1 MKFGDNLK
9 SIRKMKKVSQEDLAD
24 ELGVSRQSISKWETG
39 ENYPTMQNIVCL
51 CSIFKCKMNDLV
63 HEDFDDIDFM
73 DEEIKMSVAKLNEKE
88 QKNVK
93 VISQILYMI
102 GRIGAIISRVAIGF
116 VAVAM
121 IVIPLFMNGIKVED
135 NKIIADGKIFTITE
149 LDDGLRI
156 SSSQNE
162 HIVVSDINSKDVE
175 LIKNAMTK
183 QGRTKIII
191 FAEVGLAFM
200 VAFLVF
206 ISMALSRMD
215 KLFVNI
221 HDGETPF
228 TLDNV
233 SYLKKMAY
241 YMITAIILSAIGS
254 TVIELGLGAED
265 AIDFNIFNITEII
278 FLFAMSLIFE
288 YGYRIQQDSKG
299 KMYDDNKED

>member
-9 SIRKMKKVSQEDLAD
+9 SIRKMKNVSQEDLAD
-24 ELGVSRQSISKWETG
+24 KLGVSRQSVSKWETG

-73 DEEIKMSVAKLNEKE
+73 DEEIKMSVVKLNEKE
-88 QKNVK
+88 QKNIK

-102 GRIGAIISRVAIGF
+102 GRIGAILSRVAIGF

-121 IVIPLFMNGIKVED
+121 VIIPILFNSIEIKD
-135 NKIIADGKIFTITE
+135 NQIIADGKVFTVTE
-149 LDDGLRI
+149 INDGVRI

-162 HIVVSDINSKDVE
+162 HIIISDINKRDVE
-175 LIKNAMTK
+175 LI
-183 QGRTKIII
+183 
-191 FAEVGLAFM
+191 LAFM
-200 VAFLVF
+200 IAFLVF

-233 SYLKKMAY
+233 NYLKKMAY
-241 YMITAIILSAIGS
+241 YMITAIVLSAIGS
-254 TVIELGLGAED
+254 TILNIGIGAED
-265 AIDFNIFNITEII
+265 VVDFNLFNITEII

-299 KMYDDNKED
+299 KMYDEK

>member
-9 SIRKMKKVSQEDLAD
+9 SIRKMKNVSQEDLAD
-24 ELGVSRQSISKWETG
+24 KLGVSRQSVSKWETG
-39 ENYPTMQNIVCL
+39 ENYPSMQNIVCL

-63 HEDFDDIDFM
+63 HEDFDDLEFM

-88 QKNVK
+88 QKNIK

-102 GRIGAIISRVAIGF
+102 GRIGAILSKVAIGF

-121 IVIPLFMNGIKVED
+121 IVIPILFNSIEIKD
-135 NKIIADGKIFTITE
+135 NKIIADGKVFTITE
-149 LDDGLRI
+149 INDGVRV

-162 HIVVSDINSKDVE
+162 HIIISDINQSDVE
-175 LIKNAMTK
+175 LIKEAMNK
-183 QGRTKIII
+183 QGRIKLII
-191 FAEVGLAFM
+191 FFELGLVFM
-200 VAFLVF
+200 IAFLVF
-206 ISMALSRMD
+206 ISMALTKMD

-241 YMITAIILSAIGS
+241 YMITAIVLSAIGS
-254 TVIELGLGAED
+254 TILNIGIGAED
-265 AIDFNIFNITEII
+265 IVEFNLFNITEII

-299 KMYDDNKED
+299 KMYGNE

>member
-9 SIRKMKKVSQEDLAD
+9 SIRKMKNVSQEDLAD
-24 ELGVSRQSISKWETG
+24 KLGVSRQSVSKWETG
-39 ENYPTMQNIVCL
+39 ENYPSMQNIVCL

-63 HEDFDDIDFM
+63 HEDFDDLEFM

-88 QKNVK
+88 QKNIK
-93 VISQILYMI
+93 VISKILYMI
-102 GRIGAIISRVAIGF
+102 GRIGAILSKVAIGF

-121 IVIPLFMNGIKVED
+121 VVIPILFNSIEIKD
-135 NKIIADGKIFTITE
+135 NQIIADGKIFTVTE
-149 LDDGLRI
+149 ISDGIRV

-162 HIVVSDINSKDVE
+162 HIIISDINQRDVE
-175 LIKNAMTK
+175 LIKKAMNE
-183 QGRTKIII
+183 QGRIKLII
-191 FAEVGLAFM
+191 FFELGLVFM
-200 VAFLVF
+200 IAFLVF

-254 TVIELGLGAED
+254 TILNIGIGAED
-265 AIDFNIFNITEII
+265 VVEFNLFNITEII

-299 KMYDDNKED
+299 KMYSDK

>member
-24 ELGVSRQSISKWETG
+24 KLGVSRQSVSKWETG
-39 ENYPTMQNIVCL
+39 ENYPSMQNIVCL
-51 CSIFKCKMNDLV
+51 CSIFRCKMNDLV
-63 HEDFDDIDFM
+63 HEDFDDLEFM

-88 QKNVK
+88 QKNIK

-102 GRIGAIISRVAIGF
+102 GRIGAILSRVAIGF
-116 VAVAM
+116 VVLAM
-121 IVIPLFMNGIKVED
+121 IIIPLFMNSIKVED
-135 NKIIADGKIFTITE
+135 NKITADGKIFTVTE

-162 HIVVSDINSKDVE
+162 HIIISDVNSKDVE
-175 LIKNAMTK
+175 LIKTALTK

-191 FAEVGLAFM
+191 FAEVGFAFM

-233 SYLKKMAY
+233 NYLKKMAY

-265 AIDFNIFNITEII
+265 AIDFNLFNITEII

-299 KMYDDNKED
+299 KMYSEDKED

>member
-9 SIRKMKKVSQEDLAD
+9 SIRKMKNVSQEDLAD
-24 ELGVSRQSISKWETG
+24 KLGVSRQSVSKWETG
-39 ENYPTMQNIVCL
+39 ENYPSMQNIVCL

-63 HEDFDDIDFM
+63 HEDFDDLEFM

-88 QKNVK
+88 QKNIK
-93 VISQILYMI
+93 VISLILYMI
-102 GRIGAIISRVAIGF
+102 GRIGAILSKVAIGF

-121 IVIPLFMNGIKVED
+121 IVIPILFNSIEIKD
-135 NKIIADGKIFTITE
+135 NKIIADGKVFTITE
-149 LDDGLRI
+149 INDGVRV

-162 HIVVSDINSKDVE
+162 HIIISDINQSDVE
-175 LIKNAMTK
+175 LIKEAMNK
-183 QGRTKIII
+183 QGRIKLII
-191 FAEVGLAFM
+191 FFELGLVFM
-200 VAFLVF
+200 IAFLVF
-206 ISMALSRMD
+206 ISMALTKMD

-241 YMITAIILSAIGS
+241 YMITAIVLSAIGS
-254 TVIELGLGAED
+254 TILNIGIGAED
-265 AIDFNIFNITEII
+265 IVEFNLFNITEII

-299 KMYDDNKED
+299 KMYGNE

>member
-24 ELGVSRQSISKWETG
+24 KLGVSRQSVSKWETG
-39 ENYPTMQNIVCL
+39 ENYPSMQNIVCL

-63 HEDFDDIDFM
+63 HEDFDDLEFM

-88 QKNVK
+88 QKNIK
-93 VISQILYMI
+93 VISKILYMI
-102 GRIGAIISRVAIGF
+102 GRIGAILSRVGIGF
-116 VAVAM
+116 VVFAM
-121 IVIPLFMNGIKVED
+121 IAVPVFLGSIKVENDTITVD
-135 NKIIADGKIFTITE
+135 NQVLTITE
-149 LDDGLRI
+149 INDGIRI

-162 HIVVSDINSKDVE
+162 HVIISDINAHDVE
-175 LIKNAMTK
+175 LIKNSLTK
-183 QGRTKIII
+183 QGRTKMIVFFEIGFAFII
-191 FAEVGLAFM
+191 
-200 VAFLVF
+200 AFLVF

-233 SYLKKMAY
+233 NYLKKMAY
-241 YMITAIILSAIGS
+241 YMITAIILSAVGS
-254 TVIELGLGAED
+254 TILNIGLGTDEVFE
-265 AIDFNIFNITEII
+265 FNLFNITEII

-299 KMYDDNKED
+299 KMYGDK

>member
-9 SIRKMKKVSQEDLAD
+9 SIRKMKNVSQEDLAD
-24 ELGVSRQSISKWETG
+24 KLGVSRQSVSKWETG
-39 ENYPTMQNIVCL
+39 ENYPSMQNIVCL

-63 HEDFDDIDFM
+63 HEDFDDLEFM

-88 QKNVK
+88 QKNIK

-116 VAVAM
+116 VVLAM
-121 IVIPLFMNGIKVED
+121 VIIPILLNSIEIKD
-135 NKIIADGKIFTITE
+135 NKIIADGKIFTVTE
-149 LDDGLRI
+149 INDGVRI

-162 HIVVSDINSKDVE
+162 HIIISDINQRDVE
-175 LIKNAMTK
+175 LIKKAMNE
-183 QGRTKIII
+183 QGRIKLII
-191 FAEVGLAFM
+191 FFELGFAFM
-200 VAFLVF
+200 IAFLVF
-206 ISMALSRMD
+206 ISMALSKMD

-241 YMITAIILSAIGS
+241 YMITAIVLSAIGS
-254 TVIELGLGAED
+254 TILNIGIGAED
-265 AIDFNIFNITEII
+265 VIEFNIFNITEII

-299 KMYDDNKED
+299 KMYGDK

>member
-1 MKFGDNLK
+1 
-9 SIRKMKKVSQEDLAD
+9 
-24 ELGVSRQSISKWETG
+24 
-39 ENYPTMQNIVCL
+39 
-51 CSIFKCKMNDLV
+51 
-63 HEDFDDIDFM
+63 
-73 DEEIKMSVAKLNEKE
+73 
-88 QKNVK
+88 
-93 VISQILYMI
+93 MI
-102 GRIGAIISRVAIGF
+102 GRIGAILSRVAIGF
-116 VAVAM
+116 VVLAM
-121 IVIPLFMNGIKVED
+121 IIIPLFMNSIKVED
-135 NKIIADGKIFTITE
+135 NKITADGKIFTVTE

-162 HIVVSDINSKDVE
+162 HIIISDVNSKDVE
-175 LIKNAMTK
+175 LIKTALTK

-191 FAEVGLAFM
+191 FAEVGFAFM

-233 SYLKKMAY
+233 NYLKKMAY

-265 AIDFNIFNITEII
+265 AIDFNLFNITEII

-299 KMYDDNKED
+299 KMYSEDKED